1 MHWPEHTFR
10 RMVAASLL
18 AGLLAP
24 APHASAQDTPQANRS
39 ASSRPLLEQLTR
51 ETEALYREVETGVL
65 RVELPPPRWM
75 DVAGREGESPL
86 TKYKDLDPKVRE
98 QLEQRA
104 RRAAGGEPLA
114 RGPVVGPATQAAS
127 DAGVGLSADAAVIV
141 VPPPPTQETT
151 GTPAFEPNNV
161 ALVLDEAGH
170 LLVPL
175 YLEPEAAGGRTIR
188 VGDAGGNVAEAR
200 FVGSDRQTN
209 LTVLKLVQPA
219 GAPVRLG
226 EADRPA
232 DGSLVFGVTPPDGAG
247 RLAVWTGGARDYGL
261 VFSVDGRCAGVA
273 RFGQFLGGRACR
285 LIAQQIVRHGAVKR
299 ATLGV
304 IVTQLPKDEAVRQ
317 GGGTGASRGTMRVDQ
332 VMAGSPAEA
341 AGIRAGD
348 VLLTLAGEAPTDI
361 ANLAATIAGRDGP
374 TEIRVL
380 RGEDVVTVTVDL
392 RQK

>member
-1 MHWPEHTFR
+1 MHCDDRTHRLPL
-10 RMVAASLL
+10 AAGVVL
-18 AGLLAP
+18 ALATL
-24 APHASAQDTPQANRS
+24 AARAQDTSREPPA
-39 ASSRPLLEQLTR
+39 SRPLLEQLTR
-51 ETEALYREVETGVL
+51 ETEALHREVQKGVL

-75 DVAGREGESPL
+75 GDGAGREGESPL

-98 QLEQRA
+98 QLEHRA
-104 RRAAGGEPLA
+104 RRAAAAAGEPVA
-114 RGPVVGPATQAAS
+114 RGPAVPATTRAAS
-127 DAGVGLSADAAVIV
+127 DADVAVDANAAVIV
-141 VPPPPTQETT
+141 VPPPPTQASTD
-151 GTPAFEPNNV
+151 TPAFEPNNV
-161 ALVLDEAGH
+161 ALVLDHAGH

-175 YLEPEAAGGRTIR
+175 YLEREAAEGRTIR

-209 LTVLKLVQPA
+209 LTVLKLVRPA
-219 GAPVRLG
+219 GTPVRLG

-232 DGSLVFGVTPPDGAG
+232 DGSLVFVVTPPEGSG

-285 LIAQQIVRHGAVKR
+285 LIAEQIIRHGAVKR

-304 IVTQLPKDEAVRQ
+304 IVTQLPKDEAVRP
-317 GGGTGASRGTMRVDQ
+317 GGGANASRGTMRVDQ

-348 VLLTLAGEAPTDI
+348 VLLTLAGETPTDI
-361 ANLAATIAGRDGP
+361 PNLAAMIAGRDGP

-380 RGEDVVTVTVDL
+380 RGEDEVTVTVDL

>member
-1 MHWPEHTFR
+1 MRGVDQTIL
-10 RMVAASLL
+10 SLVL
-18 AGLLAP
+18 TALLMPAP
-24 APHASAQDTPQANRS
+24 ALHGQDARQGEAPPAP
-39 ASSRPLLEQLTR
+39 ASRPLLEQLTR
-51 ETEALYREVETGVL
+51 ETEALHREVQKGVL

-75 DVAGREGESPL
+75 GDPAGREGESPL

-104 RRAAGGEPLA
+104 RRAAAAGEPVA
-114 RGPVVGPATQAAS
+114 RGPAVATTREA
-127 DAGVGLSADAAVIV
+127 
-141 VPPPPTQETT
+141 T
-151 GTPAFEPNNV
+151 GAPAFEPNNV

-175 YLEPEAAGGRTIR
+175 YLEREAGEGRAIR

-209 LTVLKLVQPA
+209 LTVLKLVRPA

-232 DGSLVFGVTPPDGAG
+232 DGSLVFVVTPPEGAG
-247 RLAVWTGGARDYGL
+247 KLAVWAGGARDYGL

-285 LIAQQIVRHGAVKR
+285 LIAEQIIRHGAVKR

-304 IVTQLPKDEAVRQ
+304 IVTQLPKDEPVRPA
-317 GGGTGASRGTMRVDQ
+317 GGTTASRGTMRVDQ

-348 VLLTLAGEAPTDI
+348 VLLTLAGETPTDI
-361 ANLAATIAGRDGP
+361 PNFAATIAGRDGP

-380 RGEDVVTVTVDL
+380 RGEDVVTVTVEL